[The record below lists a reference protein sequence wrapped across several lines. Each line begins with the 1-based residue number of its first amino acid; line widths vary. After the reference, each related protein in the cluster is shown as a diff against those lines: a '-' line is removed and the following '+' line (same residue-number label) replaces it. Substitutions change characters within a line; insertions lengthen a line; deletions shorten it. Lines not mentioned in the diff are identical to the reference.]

1 MAEST
6 QFKILSTVDVTAAGS
21 DVLVYSVPEDSF
33 LMGTLNIV
41 NRNNASL
48 EFRVASSQTDNAAT
62 DSDYV
67 EYDADLLAYGT
78 VERQGIVMQGGEH
91 LIIRSSR
98 ANLSAVLWG
107 SVTFAPNYVA
117 DRGTGGPQ
125 LESFSVDGGDFSMA
139 TNAPAS
145 NTLAFNAI
153 GATMNLFL
161 NSLQG
166 GEIMNI
172 YYEEPGF
179 GTFQQQNNFSSYTDG
194 SNQIVVT
201 GPAINNIN
209 SKIKRIDIQEL

>member
-6 QFKILSTVDVTAAGS
+6 IFKVLATTEVTSPGS
-21 DVLVYSVPEDSF
+21 DTLVYSVPEDSF

-41 NRNNASL
+41 NLNNSSL

-62 DSDYV
+62 DADFI

-91 LIIRSSR
+91 LVVRSS
-98 ANLSAVLWG
+98 ASGLACVLWG

-117 DRGTGGPQ
+117 DRGTGGPT
-125 LESFSVDGGDFSMA
+125 LESFTVDNGDFAMA
-139 TNAPAS
+139 ANAPQS
-145 NTLAFNAI
+145 DTLLFNAI
-153 GATMNLFL
+153 GATMDLFL
-161 NSLQG
+161 GTLTG

-179 GTFQQQNNFSSYTDG
+179 GTFQQQNNFSSYNGTD
-194 SNQIVVT
+194 QIVVT